1 MGGSYQSYLGLLGEL
16 SGSLER
22 LAQLAQDK
30 AAAVRRDDLIGL
42 DEVLKQEQAIAL
54 NLRGVE
60 LRRLK
65 LAAQLG
71 LDSTS
76 LSDLPS
82 RCPPELEIQ
91 AGQAVEQLRQTYA
104 AYRGCADMA
113 RNLLEL
119 NLHQIEK
126 TIAASGV
133 DPANPGT
140 GYEPP
145 SVEPP
150 KNMKTDFRA

>member
-1 MGGSYQSYLGLLGEL
+1 MDGSYQSYLKLLNEL
-16 SGSLER
+16 GGSLER
-22 LAQLAQDK
+22 LGQLAQDK

-42 DEVLKQEQAIAL
+42 DEVLKQEQAMAL

-60 LRRLK
+60 QRRLK

-71 LDSTS
+71 LDRVS

-82 RCPPELEIQ
+82 RCPPELEVQ
-91 AGQAVEQLRQTYA
+91 AGQTVEQLRQSYA
-104 AYRGCADMA
+104 VYRGCADMA

-126 TIAASGV
+126 TIAASGA
-133 DPANPGT
+133 DPAKPGT
-140 GYEPP
+140 GYDPP